1 MALWREPSDLEVVG
15 NGHKNNVSGIVSI
28 SKEFFRDSSVVYDSK
43 GDQNI
48 VKMNVSRIEAKTS
61 TRNSR
66 AQPDKFDGGM

>member
-15 NGHKNNVSGIVSI
+15 NRHKNNVSGIVSI
-28 SKEFFRDSSVVYDSK
+28 SKQFFRDSSVVYDSK

-61 TRNSR
+61 TRNYK
-66 AQPDKFDGGM
+66 AF